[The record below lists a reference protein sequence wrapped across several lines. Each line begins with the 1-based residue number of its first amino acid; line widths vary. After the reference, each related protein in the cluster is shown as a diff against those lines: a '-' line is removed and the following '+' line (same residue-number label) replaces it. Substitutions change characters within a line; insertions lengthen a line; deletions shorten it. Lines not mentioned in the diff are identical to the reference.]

1 MRELKI
7 RGFLALSVAL
17 TLLIVP
23 AQVASQTPA
32 TIRMVY
38 WPGPE
43 SDAMRKV
50 VDWYNANRSAADGV
64 KVEMVLFS
72 REGFFDKEATV
83 LAARSPEVDMVFTA
97 SYILGRHAPHMDS
110 LEKVVAASG
119 EGSLQVFLPSARD
132 SLSFQGRPYAV
143 PMDVSNH
150 FLYYRSDY
158 LNRLLTDSA
167 WQRRYSEVAQRE
179 LGKALSPKKP
189 EDWSPDD
196 FVAAALF
203 FTKTIN
209 PDSPTAFG
217 TVLQAKNLIY
227 NVMIWDNFLYGLG
240 GSWFRS
246 GFQPALNT
254 PQAQKALD
262 VYVTIMQ
269 KKATPAGSTSYEYGE
284 ANEAFR
290 TGKVAFMV
298 QWSAAFHELDD
309 KTKSPMVAGNV
320 KLAPV
325 PGKKTHV
332 HALGVGISAYSNT
345 KPAVQKWVRFLA
357 TTQAMRMYADA
368 GGIPPVRAA
377 LANPAL
383 AKQRPEFPLIAEH
396 VEKYGYVETT
406 IAETVPILEILA
418 KHLSA
423 AWALQVAPK
432 IALDQANGEITQ
444 LLKEKG
450 YLK

>member
-1 MRELKI
+1 MR
-7 RGFLALSVAL
+7 
-17 TLLIVP
+17 
-23 AQVASQTPA
+23 
-32 TIRMVY
+32 
-38 WPGPE
+38 GPE
-43 SDAMRKV
+43 TGCQSLDELDLDPTRSRAGTDPPNEKEVPMKQVEDLRRLQKDLEAKGVKYCIGAYVDIHGVPKAKV
-50 VDWYNANRSAADGV
+50 VPIAHMLHMAEGSERYTGYALDGLGQAPNDDELTSV
-64 KVEMVLFS
+64 PDFS
-72 REGFFDKEATV
+72 RT
-83 LAARSPEVDMVFTA
+83 
-97 SYILGRHAPHMDS
+97 I
-110 LEKVVAASG
+110 
-119 EGSLQVFLPSARD
+119 QLPWEPKIAWIPSD
-132 SLSFQGRPYAV
+132 NHFQGKPYAV

-167 WQRRYSEVAQRE
+167 WQRQYSEVAQRE

>member
-1 MRELKI
+1 MRDLTM
-7 RGFLALSVAL
+7 RGCVFALCAAV
-17 TLLIVP
+17 TLIMP
-23 AQVASQTPA
+23 AQISGQSPT

-50 VDWYNANRSAADGV
+50 VDWYNANRTPADGT

-72 REGFFDKEATV
+72 REGFFDKEAAV
-83 LAARSPEVDMVFTA
+83 LAARSSEVDMVFTA

-110 LEKVVAASG
+110 LQKAVAASG
-119 EGSLQVFLPSARD
+119 EGSLQIFLPSARD
-132 SLSFQGRPYAV
+132 SLSFQGKPYAI

-158 LNRLLTDSA
+158 LDRLLTDSA
-167 WQRRYSEVAQRE
+167 WQRRYTDIAQRE
-179 LGKALSPKKP
+179 LGKALAPKRP
-189 EDWSPDD
+189 EDWTPED

-209 PDSPTAFG
+209 PDSPTEFG

-240 GSWFRS
+240 GSWFGS

-254 PQAQKALD
+254 AAAQRALD
-262 VYVTIMQ
+262 VYVTIAQ
-269 KKATPAGSTSYEYGE
+269 KKATPAGSTAYEYGE

-309 KTKSPMVAGNV
+309 KTKSPQVAGKV

-332 HALGVGISAYSNT
+332 HALGVGISTYSGA
-345 KPAVQKWVRFLA
+345 KAGVQKWARFLA
-357 TTQAMRMYADA
+357 TTQAMRMYAQA

-377 LANPAL
+377 LTDPAL
-383 AKQRPEFPLIAEH
+383 AKSRPEFPVIAEH

-423 AWALQVAPK
+423 AWALQVVPK
-432 IALDQANGEITQ
+432 TALDRANGEIMQ

-450 YLK
+450 YVK